1 VGELPPALGEAATA
15 LARRKGWT
23 GEDGQAA
30 ETALADG
37 TVVRLR
43 GLGATEAFELRTL
56 RSWLAPVAA
65 AAARGGAK
73 RLGIAMPDH
82 AALRGEAAEAAL
94 VAAGLL
100 GYAFDRFRSRPARPA
115 LAGIEV
121 APPPGQR
128 ATYRAALPASRALV
142 ASIAFARDLANSPPN
157 EATPAWM
164 AARAR
169 ELAKKYGMKA
179 TVLGP
184 AELRKR
190 GMGGILAVGEGS
202 ANGPRMVRLEV
213 GRGPLTVA
221 LVGKGVTFDTG
232 GISIKPAAGMED
244 MKYDKSGAC
253 TVLGIARAAAELKL
267 PLRLRI
273 YVPLAENMASGTSYR
288 PGDIVRCYNGKTVD
302 ITNTDAEGRMLLADA
317 LAWAAEEKPD
327 VMLDYATLTGA
338 CVVALGTSAA
348 GLFSPDDTLAE
359 QILAAARTAGE
370 RLWRLPLWPEYIED
384 MKGIHGDLR
393 NSGGRWGGASTAA
406 AFLAQFTGDVR
417 RWAHFD
423 IAGAAYIGSERG
435 SGDKGA
441 TGFAIASSLRVLRQ
455 LATEGAR
462 RGRPARTR

>member
-1 VGELPPALGEAATA
+1 
-15 LARRKGWT
+15 
-23 GEDGQAA
+23 
-30 ETALADG
+30 
-37 TVVRLR
+37 
-43 GLGATEAFELRTL
+43 
-56 RSWLAPVAA
+56 
-65 AAARGGAK
+65 
-73 RLGIAMPDH
+73 
-82 AALRGEAAEAAL
+82 
-94 VAAGLL
+94 
-100 GYAFDRFRSRPARPA
+100 
-115 LAGIEV
+115 
-121 APPPGQR
+121 
-128 ATYRAALPASRALV
+128 
-142 ASIAFARDLANSPPN
+142 
-157 EATPAWM
+157 
-164 AARAR
+164 
-169 ELAKKYGMKA
+169 
-179 TVLGP
+179 
-184 AELRKR
+184 
-190 GMGGILAVGEGS
+190 
-202 ANGPRMVRLEV
+202 
-213 GRGPLTVA
+213 VA

-253 TVLGIARAAAELKL
+253 TVLGIARAVAELEL
-267 PLRLRI
+267 PLRLRV

-423 IAGAAYIGSERG
+423 IAGAAYVGSERG
-435 SGDKGA
+435 GGDKGA

-455 LATEGAR
+455 LATEGSR
-462 RGRPARTR
+462 RGRPTRTR